1 MEKKFPVLPE
11 HIAIIMDGNGRWA
24 KQRGLERTKGHKA
37 GAEVF
42 RNICQYASDIGI
54 KYMTFYAF
62 STENWKRSADE
73 VGKIMDLL
81 RDYLFEM
88 QEREEENDSAG
99 YNIHFIGSREGMPED
114 IVSLM
119 DTVEARSDDKNKIHI
134 NIAVNYGGRD
144 EIVHSVKN
152 IAKKLQSGEIGIE
165 DIDENMISENLFTK
179 NQPDPDLI
187 IRPSGEYRLSNF
199 LIWQA
204 AYAEFYYDDVLWPDF
219 SSKDLDRAIEAYLK
233 RNRRFGGVDNEEP
246 VSQN

>member
-1 MEKKFPVLPE
+1 MDKRFEKLPE

-24 KQRGLERTKGHKA
+24 KKRGLERTKGHKV

-42 RNICQYASDIGI
+42 RKICQYASDIGI

-62 STENWKRSADE
+62 STENWKRSAAE

-81 RDYLFEM
+81 RDYLGEM
-88 QEREEENDSAG
+88 QEREEENEKAG

-114 IVSLM
+114 IVALM
-119 DTVEARSDDKNKIHI
+119 DIVESRSSDKNKIHI
-134 NIAVNYGGRD
+134 NIAVNYGGRA
-144 EIVHSVKN
+144 EIVHSVKE
-152 IAKKLQSGEIGIE
+152 IAKKLQSGEITLE
-165 DIDENMISENLFTK
+165 DIDEDMISSHIYTK

-187 IRPSGEYRLSNF
+187 IRPSGEKRLSNF

-219 SSKDLDRAIEAYLK
+219 TEKDLDRAIEEYNK
-233 RNRRFGGVDNEEP
+233 RNRRFGGV
-246 VSQN
+246 

>member
-88 QEREEENDSAG
+88 QER
-99 YNIHFIGSREGMPED
+99 
-114 IVSLM
+114 
-119 DTVEARSDDKNKIHI
+119 
-134 NIAVNYGGRD
+134 
-144 EIVHSVKN
+144 
-152 IAKKLQSGEIGIE
+152 
-165 DIDENMISENLFTK
+165 
-179 NQPDPDLI
+179 
-187 IRPSGEYRLSNF
+187 
-199 LIWQA
+199 
-204 AYAEFYYDDVLWPDF
+204 
-219 SSKDLDRAIEAYLK
+219 LK
-233 RNRRFGGVDNEEP
+233 RR
-246 VSQN
+246 